1 MNTIFKPIIQH
12 HDKVSSLLDTLPKG
26 DSQDAIHIQALNPK
40 HIGNGEQDIVVL
52 CDAVGYTDALI
63 NAFKG
68 FCGLFTHHV
77 PLTALEAISE
87 INRTVKPGALY
98 FTLLPIDATTIDQQ
112 EFIETLHATAINSR
126 TRNLQL
132 VTVDYLTTLNDTDK
146 AFLFKSNA

>member
-12 HDKVSSLLDTLPKG
+12 HDEVSSLLDTLPKG

-40 HIGNGEQDIVVL
+40 NIGKGEQDIVVL

-77 PLTALEAISE
+77 PLTALEVISE
-87 INRTVKPGALY
+87 INKTVKPGILH
-98 FTLLPIDATTIDQQ
+98 FTLLPIDAKNINQQ

-132 VTVDYLTTLNDTDK
+132 VTVDYLTSLTDKDK
-146 AFLFKSNA
+146 AFLFQRDA